1 MSRNDDAY
9 CDCYD
14 LADPPDRP
22 EPDRPEAEDA
32 EPRQY
37 RHPYPATCTRATTS
51 TSGK

>member
-37 RHPYPATCTRATTS
+37 RHPYPGDLHPSYDLDLR
-51 TSGK
+51 